1 MAVVPPPVSISPQM
15 SSLSLLNTQIVSVP
29 RYVSPNII
37 GHETNKQLTCA
48 KIGKGHRLAVHTQ
61 SKAFVSKHGSRLQ
74 ESTVTGEF
82 QVLPGFSESLLP
94 ALVSRHQGCITG
106 TGNIFPKTIR
116 KLYDQSIAGLKGDAS
131 ALAEAMVLQDRSRL
145 FLCLSFLF
153 S

>member
-1 MAVVPPPVSISPQM
+1 VVPHPVLIFPPTSS
-15 SSLSLLNTQIVSVP
+15 SSLPSTQIVSVP
-29 RYVSPNII
+29 RYASPNSSQ
-37 GHETNKQLTCA
+37 GKTDNQLTCA

-131 ALAEAMVLQDRSRL
+131 ALAEAMVLQDRSKL
-145 FLCLSFLF
+145 SLSSLCFLS
-153 S
+153 

>member
-1 MAVVPPPVSISPQM
+1 MQLQASIFPLT
-15 SSLSLLNTQIVSVP
+15 SSLSLPSTQTVLVP
-29 RYVSPNII
+29 RYADQNPTCT
-37 GHETNKQLTCA
+37 GLTKQLTCA

-74 ESTVTGEF
+74 GSTVTGEF

-116 KLYDQSIAGLKGDAS
+116 KLYDQSIAGLKGDAA
-131 ALAEAMVLQDRSRL
+131 ALAEAMTLQDRSK
-145 FLCLSFLF
+145 LSHT
-153 S
+153 SYRDG

>member
-1 MAVVPPPVSISPQM
+1 
-15 SSLSLLNTQIVSVP
+15 
-29 RYVSPNII
+29 
-37 GHETNKQLTCA
+37 LTCA

-116 KLYDQSIAGLKGDAS
+116 KLYDQSIAGLKGDAA
-131 ALAEAMVLQDRSRL
+131 ALAEAMVLQDRSE
-145 FLCLSFLF
+145 LSSPSLA
-153 S
+153 SLADR